1 MAIDHR
7 IGNKVI
13 KNARR
18 EEATGTRVDPYPY
31 IGIVKN
37 NLDPTR
43 SGRLQV
49 FIPDLGGPPDDPK
62 NWRTVSYASP
72 FQGYTSQTQAS
83 TDRPSVDNKFTT
95 VHHTYGM
102 WMVPPD
108 IGVEVIVMFIAGD
121 PMRGY
126 WIACVSSHLSHYMVP
141 GLAST
146 PNVDP
151 SSMSAEDRQTYTPGD
166 IVPVVEFN
174 EYTKDFTNLSFYN
187 NNKPIHSIQYNILKN
202 QGLHKDKIRGIIS
215 SSSQRESPSHVF
227 GISTPGRPLDDPAD
241 SAKKYLDDLNN
252 NKLDPKYKT
261 IKSRKGGH
269 SFVMDDGATLGEDQ
283 LIRLRTAGGHQILM
297 HDTNSTIYIGHSDG
311 VSWIE
316 MASDGSIS
324 MFANGTYNL
333 RSVGTMNLHSDKDI
347 NFNAVGSINLN
358 AGNNFKVNSTNTEF
372 LQGQFRSEST
382 IKTEFKTGTF
392 NIDGSAKVSVKAGG
406 ILALEGSGIYQNSGK
421 TNTVK
426 QVKPI
431 QNNKLAEAVESGSV
445 WTSQPGRL
453 NSIVTVAPTHEP
465 FQRSTSGVF
474 FTPKGTGIQPATTY
488 QAKVD
493 ATKTTSTDGVQNPAG
508 DKELRTQPPCD
519 CTIGNL
525 TADQMTAYFAQIGK
539 SESGG
544 NYQAVNTIGY
554 VGKYQFGYPA
564 LIDGGYAKSSV
575 KSNRQLTNPNSWTG
589 KDGIESLEDWLNNPD
604 VQEAAM
610 CAYTKRNYKT
620 MCRIGAISSEQAPED
635 VAGMLAVSHLL
646 GPGGAKKYRNGES
659 QSDAYGTTGSAY
671 FNKGKYA
678 VAVLAPKI
686 PAINVG

>member
-1 MAIDHR
+1 MALDNR

-13 KNARR
+13 KTARR
-18 EEATGTRVDPYPY
+18 EEAAGTRVDPYPY

-72 FQGYTSQTQAS
+72 FQGYTSQVQNS
-83 TDRPSVDNKFTT
+83 KERPSEENKFNT

-108 IGVEVIVMFIAGD
+108 IGVEVLVIFVAGD
-121 PMRGY
+121 PKRGY
-126 WIACVSSHLSHYMVP
+126 WLACISSHLSHYMLP

-146 PNVDP
+146 QNVDIN
-151 SSMSAEDRQTYTPGD
+151 SLSAEDKQSYEKGD

-227 GISTPGRPLDDPAD
+227 GISTPGRPIDDPAD
-241 SAKKYLDDLNN
+241 DAKKYIDDLNN

-269 SFVMDDGATLGEDQ
+269 SFVMDDGAILGEDQ

-297 HDTNSTIYIGHSDG
+297 HDTNSTIYIGHADG

-316 MASDGSIS
+316 MAADGSIS
-324 MFANGTYNL
+324 MFANGTYNV
-333 RSVGTMNLHSDKDI
+333 RSTGTLNLHSDKDI
-347 NFNAVGSINLN
+347 NLNAGGSVNIS
-358 AGNNFKVNSTNTEF
+358 AGNNFKVNSTNTAF
-372 LQGQFRSEST
+372 LQGQFQSEST
-382 IKTEFKTGTF
+382 IKTEFKTGAF
-392 NIDGSAKVSVKAGG
+392 NVDSSAKVSVKAGG
-406 ILALEGSGIYQNSGK
+406 IIALDGSGIYQNSGK
-421 TNTVK
+421 SGPVK

-431 QNNKLAEAVESGSV
+431 QVNKLAEAVQTGTV
-445 WTSQPGRL
+445 WVSQPNRL

-474 FTPKGTGIQPATTY
+474 FTPAGTGIQPGVYRAP
-488 QAKVD
+488 VD
-493 ATKTTSTDGVQNPAG
+493 ATKDTVTDGIQNPAG
-508 DKELRTQPPCD
+508 DKELRAQPPCD
-519 CTIGNL
+519 CTLGNL
-525 TADQMTAYFAQIGK
+525 TSDQLTAYFAQIGK

-564 LIDGGYAKSSV
+564 LIDGGYVKSSV
-575 KSNRQLTNPNSWTG
+575 KSNRQLTNPNSWIG
-589 KDGIESLEDWLNNPD
+589 KNGIDSLETWLNSPAE
-604 VQEAAM
+604 QEAAM
-610 CAYTKRNYKT
+610 CEYTKRNYKT
-620 MCRIGAISSEQAPED
+620 MCRIGAITTEQPPED
-635 VAGMLAVSHLL
+635 IAGMLAVSHLL

-659 QSDAYGTTGSAY
+659 QSDAYGTTGSTY

-678 VAVLAPKI
+678 VAVLAPKL
-686 PAINVG
+686 PSVNVG

>member
-1 MAIDHR
+1 MAIDNR
-7 IGNKVI
+7 VGNKVI

-18 EEATGTRVDPYPY
+18 EEASGTRVDPYPY

-37 NLDPTR
+37 NSDPTR
-43 SGRLQV
+43 SGRMQV

-72 FQGYTSQTQAS
+72 YQGYTSQTQNS
-83 TDRPSVDNKFTT
+83 KDRPSEDNKFTT

-108 IGVEVIVMFIAGD
+108 IGVEVIVIFIAGD

-126 WIACVSSHLSHYMVP
+126 WIACVSSHLSHYMMP
-141 GLAST
+141 GMAST
-146 PNVDP
+146 PNVDINSLSP
-151 SSMSAEDRQTYTPGD
+151 EDKQTYTPGD

-174 EYTKDFTNLSFYN
+174 EFTKDFTNLSFYN
-187 NNKPIHSIQYNILKN
+187 NNKPVHTVQYNILKN

-227 GISTPGRPLDDPAD
+227 GISTPGRPLYDPAD
-241 SAKKYLDDLNN
+241 DAKKYLSDLNN

-269 SFVMDDGATLGEDQ
+269 AFVMDDGATLGEDQ

-316 MASDGSIS
+316 MAADGSIS
-324 MFANGTYNL
+324 MFANGTYNV
-333 RSVGTMNLHSDKDI
+333 RAKGTLNLHSDKDI
-347 NFNAVGSINLN
+347 NLNAGGSINAS

-372 LQGQFRSEST
+372 LQGQFRSDSS
-382 IKTEFKTGTF
+382 IKTEFKSGTF
-392 NIDGSAKVSVKAGG
+392 NIDTSAKLSLKAGG
-406 ILALEGSGIYQNSGK
+406 IVALEGSSIYQNSGK
-421 TNTVK
+421 GVSVNSIK
-426 QVKPI
+426 PLQVNRLP
-431 QNNKLAEAVESGSV
+431 EAVQTGTTWS
-445 WTSQPGRL
+445 TRPGLL

-474 FTPKGTGIQPATTY
+474 FTPSGTGIQPATNY
-488 QAKVD
+488 QANVD
-493 ATKTTSTDGVQNPAG
+493 ATKETTTDGVQNPAG
-508 DKELRTQPPCD
+508 DKELRNQPPCD
-519 CTIGNL
+519 CTLGNL
-525 TADQMTAYFAQIGK
+525 SSDQLTAYFAQIGK

-544 NYQAVNTIGY
+544 NYKAINTIGY
-554 VGKYQFGYPA
+554 IGKYQFGYPA
-564 LIDGGYAKSSV
+564 LIDGGYIKSSV
-575 KSNRQLTNPNSWTG
+575 KSNKQMTNPNSWTG
-589 KDGIESLEDWLNNPD
+589 KNGIDSLETWLTSSAE
-604 VQEAAM
+604 QEAAM

-620 MCRIGAISSEQAPED
+620 MCRIGAITSEQSPED
-635 VAGMLAVSHLL
+635 IAGMLAVSHLL

-659 QSDAYGTTGSAY
+659 QSDAYGTTGSTY

-686 PAINVG
+686 PTINVG